1 MKRAL
6 CLNELKAFELL
17 SAVIVKRKTDSYQT
31 PVDGNPSGLPYGGSL
46 GLIKHMRAPWTNSPD
61 LNLTTL
67 AVFYLIFFRA
77 QRCARK
83 ET

>member
-1 MKRAL
+1 MENLLVKWAPG
-6 CLNELKAFELL
+6 LNELKEFELL
-17 SAVIVKRKTDSYQT
+17 SAVIVKRKTDSY
-31 PVDGNPSGLPYGGSL
+31 
-46 GLIKHMRAPWTNSPD
+46 HMHAPQTNSPD